1 MITTFTSMKGGTG
14 KTTITGLLAN
24 YCSKILNKKV
34 ILIDIDPQ
42 GGCSTLFLGPEAREI
57 IDGKSTP
64 TIYNVLE
71 TVRDNTNARS
81 IVAKALV
88 KSPMNDNVF
97 VLPADYRVTSLMS
110 MGETPD
116 LLKYALDD
124 ASFSPDILVLID
136 SGTSPFL
143 VNMAIAAVTDRVFV
157 PLMLSVQ
164 NRKPTADTIQLVL
177 RQRKRLGGIIPVGI
191 GSAKWEEHTMES
203 WNERLSSTP
212 LLAGSKILRG
222 LPYSKTLIHSEWVNQ
237 PFPERF
243 IPVFESI
250 ASNVLNGKEPEA
262 VPEPKE
268 EEAANDLA

>member
-24 YCSKILNKKV
+24 YCSKILNKRV
-34 ILIDIDPQ
+34 IIIDIDPQ
-42 GGCSTLFLGPEAREI
+42 GGSSTLFLGPEAREI

-71 TVRDNTNARS
+71 AVRDNTNARAL
-81 IVAKALV
+81 VAKALV
-88 KSPMNDNVF
+88 KSPFNENVF
-97 VLPADYRVTSLMS
+97 ILPADYRVTSLMS
-110 MGETPD
+110 MGETPE
-116 LLKYALDD
+116 LLKYALED
-124 ASFSPDILVLID
+124 AAFAPEIIVLID

-143 VNMAIAAVTDRVFV
+143 VNMAIAAVSEQVFV

-177 RQRKRLGGIIPVGI
+177 RQRKQLGGIVPVGI
-191 GSAKWEEHTMES
+191 GSSKWEEISMES
-203 WNERLSSTP
+203 WNERLKSTP
-212 LLAGSKILRG
+212 LLANSRILKG

-237 PFPERF
+237 PFPDRF

-250 ASNVLNGKEPEA
+250 ATQIINGNGTNKSES
-262 VPEPKE
+262 
-268 EEAANDLA
+268 

>member
-24 YCSKILNKKV
+24 YCSKILNKR
-34 ILIDIDPQ
+34 IIIIDIDPQ
-42 GGCSTLFLGPEAREI
+42 GGCTTLFLGLEAREI

-71 TVRDNTNARS
+71 TVRDNTNARA

-88 KSPMNDNVF
+88 KSPYNENVF
-97 VLPADYRVTSLMS
+97 ILPADYRITSLMS
-110 MGETPD
+110 MGETPE

-124 ASFSPDILVLID
+124 ASFSQDILVLID

-143 VNMAIAAVTDRVFV
+143 VNMAISAVTDQVFV

-177 RQRKRLGGIIPVGI
+177 RQRKHLGGIVPVGI
-191 GSAKWEEHTMES
+191 GSSKWEESSMES
-203 WNERLSSTP
+203 WAERLKSTP
-212 LLAGSKILRG
+212 LLANSKILQG
-222 LPYSKTLIHSEWVNQ
+222 IPYSKTLIHSEWVNQ

-243 IPVFESI
+243 LPIFEKISHQ
-250 ASNVLNGKEPEA
+250 VLNGNGAEKTDSTEQKTPEA
-262 VPEPKE
+262 
-268 EEAANDLA
+268 

>member
-24 YCSKILNKKV
+24 YCAQILKKRV
-34 ILIDIDPQ
+34 IVIDIDPQ
-42 GGCSTLFLGPEAREI
+42 GGSTTLFLGLEAREI

-88 KSPMNDNVF
+88 KSPFNENIF
-97 VLPADYRVTSLMS
+97 ILPADYRVTSLMS

-116 LLKYALDD
+116 LLKYALND
-124 ASFSPDILVLID
+124 AGFSSAILVLID

-143 VNMAIAAVTDRVFV
+143 VNMSIAAVDNQVFV
-157 PLMLSVQ
+157 PLMLSLQ

-177 RQRKRLGGIIPVGI
+177 RQRKQLGGIIPVGI
-191 GSAKWEEHTMES
+191 GSSKWEENTMES
-203 WNERLSSTP
+203 WNERLKSTP
-212 LLAGSKILRG
+212 LLADSKILKG
-222 LPYSKTLIHSEWVNQ
+222 IPYSKTLIHSEWVNQ

-243 IPVFESI
+243 IPVFDDI
-250 ASNVLNGKEPEA
+250 AKHVLNGTSVEHQEQKTE
-262 VPEPKE
+262 
-268 EEAANDLA
+268 

>member
-24 YCSKILNKKV
+24 YCSQVLHKRV

-57 IDGKSTP
+57 IDGKSSP
-64 TIYNVLE
+64 TIFNVLE
-71 TVRDNTNARS
+71 TVRDNNNARA

-88 KSPMNDNVF
+88 KSPFNDNIF
-97 VLPADYRVTSLMS
+97 VLPGDYRVTSLMS
-110 MGETPD
+110 MGETPE
-116 LLKYALDD
+116 LLKYALED
-124 ASFSPDILVLID
+124 ASFAQDLLVMID

-143 VNMAIAAVTDRVFV
+143 VNMAISAVTDQVFV

-177 RQRKRLGGIIPVGI
+177 RQRKHLGGIIPVGI
-191 GSAKWEEHTMES
+191 GNAKWEENSMES
-203 WNERLSSTP
+203 WNERLKSTP
-212 LLAGSKILRG
+212 LLANSRILQG
-222 LPYSKTLIHSEWVNQ
+222 IPYSKTLIHSEWVNQ

-243 IPVFESI
+243 IPIFEKI
-250 ASNVLNGKEPEA
+250 ADCVLNGNGKASSEEA
-262 VPEPKE
+262 PKE
-268 EEAANDLA
+268 